1 MTLEELQTSY
11 GRNVFFFFFFVLCFC
26 GLVSRPIEKVL
37 HVSMHVTSL
46 TLWGPLK
53 REREVTSPEIFRSFS
68 SNTGVQMCNRANLSR
83 IFDPKL
89 IILMAIK
96 SEFPEN
102 KERPKPWKTI
112 RDSGFKWKINGLRL
126 IFKSQPLNMSVNRI
140 QDR

>member
-1 MTLEELQTSY
+1 MFQCMLPLSH
-11 GRNVFFFFFFVLCFC
+11 C
-26 GLVSRPIEKVL
+26 GVHS
-37 HVSMHVTSL
+37 
-46 TLWGPLK
+46 